1 MPEESASSGV
11 NLLVLHCGNQPPT
24 QFPNHF
30 LCVLGLSDCKP
41 RAGSG
46 FEQIS
51 VPGVLTKE
59 DSLLLL
65 GFTCTGEGLVGWAG
79 RSLFAL
85 GAVRSSLERPG
96 DAGTQIQPK
105 NNVPEAEAG
114 VV

>member
-1 MPEESASSGV
+1 MPEKCASSGE
-11 NLLVLHCGNQPPT
+11 NLRVLHCGSQPPT
-24 QFPNHF
+24 EFPNSF
-30 LCVLGLSDCKP
+30 LYILGLSDGKP

-46 FEQIS
+46 FEKTS

-85 GAVRSSLERPG
+85 GAVRSSLERTE

-105 NNVPEAEAG
+105 NNVPEA
-114 VV
+114 